1 MLLIFIHILHFQG
14 YVVWSAKNGWKAQ
27 IPSSVVALE
36 NSCVVVPC
44 TYEHPNTNTQTKTLR
59 KPFWY
64 ISDTQAKMT
73 KIGKMVYSVTTTKI
87 EERFQS
93 RTSMP
98 GNINEKNCSLQIDNL
113 KKDDVGPYIFRI
125 EIPQFDNYSFTKY
138 PANINVKVKKDV
150 RSGENVTLSCSAS
163 HSCPPHPPTITWSRD
178 GRVTVQSEPLTGGQH
193 KLTSSLSFNANA
205 SDHQQPITCSVQH
218 HGGKKYRS
226 NPITITTG
234 DSATPDDKEN
244 VVHTTH
250 APVTEDIDGGSTHVT
265 EDPEDVTT
273 QLSVPA
279 SHGPGLVVTV
289 VVPLL
294 IIAIAMLVGFIVYRK
309 YKRKQNTQP
318 NLYVDKQLGNWPCLE
333 MSDEVYA
340 NTEVIT
346 AGKDVDDDVGDEDIY
361 ANAEFLQS
369 KNPAIWMNHG
379 LGSAKEPDEDIYANM

>member
-1 MLLIFIHILHFQG
+1 MLIIFIHILHFQG
-14 YVVWSAKNGWKAQ
+14 YVAWSAKNGWKAK

-113 KKDDVGPYIFRI
+113 KKDDVGRYIFRI
-125 EIPQFDNYSFTKY
+125 EMPQFDNYSFTKY
-138 PANINVKVKKDV
+138 SANINVKDDPDPPLLSQVKKDV
-150 RSGENVTLSCSAS
+150 RSGENVTVTCSTS

-193 KLTSSLSFNANA
+193 KLTSSLSFNAGA
-205 SDHQQPITCSVQH
+205 SDQQPITCSVQH
-218 HGGKKYRS
+218 HGRKKYRS

-234 DSATPDDKEN
+234 GESI
-244 VVHTTH
+244 
-250 APVTEDIDGGSTHVT
+250 DI
-265 EDPEDVTT
+265 
-273 QLSVPA
+273 L
-279 SHGPGLVVTV
+279 
-289 VVPLL
+289 LL
-294 IIAIAMLVGFIVYRK
+294 IFCK
-309 YKRKQNTQP
+309 
-318 NLYVDKQLGNWPCLE
+318 
-333 MSDEVYA
+333 
-340 NTEVIT
+340 
-346 AGKDVDDDVGDEDIY
+346 
-361 ANAEFLQS
+361 
-369 KNPAIWMNHG
+369 
-379 LGSAKEPDEDIYANM
+379 